1 MLSKLSVKKP
11 FTVLVAVI
19 MILVLGVISF
29 SGMTTDLLPA
39 IELPYI
45 VVATTYP
52 GASPEKVE
60 ASVTKPIEQA
70 LGTVSGVKNITSTSS
85 ENSSTVIL
93 EFVQGTNMDS
103 ATIEMSGNID
113 MIEGYLPEE
122 AGAPMMLKIS
132 PDMLPIMVASV
143 DMEGMNITQIS
154 KYANDI
160 IVPAFERIDGVAS
173 VSVSGLVEE
182 KLTIT
187 LNEEKIAQ
195 LNERVLESIN
205 KELAKA
211 EKELKEGKAKLADG
225 KKKLADGKTELTTK
239 KDDTLAKLASGS
251 AQVDSAIANLN
262 ALLAEETTLTADKAA
277 FEGERKLNQA
287 AVDLNT
293 ALTAFG
299 GLPALAAMDEA
310 SFNAAVAMLPPAV
323 KDSVTYAAVQQLNAI
338 LPNAPAR
345 VAQLDAELN
354 NINTRLA
361 VLAQMKPQLQDGLK
375 KAQDGYT
382 ELEKGKMTAVNEL
395 TKAEVMLSNTEADLE
410 KAEESMKTAQEQFEE
425 SREAAF
431 KKANLDGI
439 ITADMIANILKA
451 QNFSMPAG
459 YINEGSEKF
468 LVKVGDNF
476 KNQTEISNMVL
487 MNMDMESINN
497 IYLFDVADVTLEST
511 AGSSY
516 AKINGNDG
524 IVLTFQKQSTAS
536 TATVSNKIS
545 QVADE
550 LTSVYKSMHF
560 TPLMDQGDYIDL
572 IINSVLQNL
581 IYGGILAIIVL
592 ALFLKD
598 IRPTFIV
605 ACSIPLSL
613 MFAMTLMYFSNITL
627 NMISLSGLALG
638 VGMLVDNSIVVI
650 ENIYRLRSQGMSM
663 VKAAVKGAM
672 QVSGAIFASTL
683 TTVCVF
689 LPIVFT
695 EGLSRQ
701 LFTDMGLTI
710 AYSLLASL
718 VVALTLVP
726 AMGSTMLR
734 STAEKKHGL
743 FDRFVKGYVKSLD
756 WSLRHKAISMSL
768 VLILFVF
775 SIYETT
781 QMGLEFIPSMDSP
794 QMSASIKMPKDTK
807 KEDAY
812 ALADKAM
819 EQMLTVDA
827 VETVGLMEG
836 GSGMSIMGMGGGSSG
851 GGNNLSFDA
860 YVLVD
865 VNKGKSNAD
874 IAKEIKEATKDLPME
889 ISVTESTMNMSALGG
904 SGIEIALKGQDLD
917 VMNDIARQVREVL
930 AGCEGTINISQPKQG
945 SMETRV
951 TVDKDKAMANSLTV
965 AQIYSELAK
974 ALKTESTGTTLTRNE
989 GDLPVVVISAANK
1002 QVTKENLADFK
1013 FKVANQ
1019 NGDEQEILLSEI
1031 AAITESESVK
1041 SISRDNSVRTM
1052 SVTAGVDSE
1061 HNVGILGR
1069 EIEQKIKQINL
1080 PLGYTL
1086 EIKGENESINS
1097 SMIDLVYMVLL
1108 AIVFIYLIMVAQFQ
1122 SLISPFIVMF
1132 TIPLAFTGGLLALWI
1147 CGIPL
1152 SVISMLGFLVLAGIV
1167 VNNGIV
1173 FVDYINQMRLE
1184 GMDKRQALLE
1194 TGKARIRPVL
1204 MTALTT
1210 ILAMSTMAM
1219 GVGMGAEMTQP
1230 MAIVTIGGLSYATVL
1245 TLFVVPI
1252 MYDIFRK
1259 KPMKNIDIGD
1269 ED

>member
-1 MLSKLSVKKP
+1 MLSKFSVKKP

-45 VVATTYP
+45 VVATAYP

-60 ASVTKPIEQA
+60 ATVTKPIEQS
-70 LGTVSGVKNITSTSS
+70 LGTVSGVTNITSTSG
-85 ENSSTVIL
+85 ENSSTVIV
-93 EFVQGTNMDS
+93 EFVQGTNMES

-113 MIEGYLPEE
+113 MIEGMLPEE

-143 DMEGMNITQIS
+143 DIEGMDITQIS
-154 KYANDI
+154 QYAKEVV
-160 IVPAFERIDGVAS
+160 VPAFERIDGVAS

-187 LNEEKIAQ
+187 LNADKIAQ
-195 LNERVLESIN
+195 LNSRVLKSIN
-205 KELAKA
+205 SELAKA
-211 EKELKEGKAKLADG
+211 EKELNDGKAKIADG
-225 KKKLADGKTELTTK
+225 QKKLADGKTELTTK
-239 KDDTLAKLASGS
+239 KDDAFAKLASGS
-251 AQVDSAIANLN
+251 AQIDSAIANLN
-262 ALLAEETTLTADKAA
+262 ALLAEETTLTANKAA

-287 AVDLNT
+287 AVDVN
-293 ALTAFG
+293 ASLTAVG
-299 GLPALAAMDEA
+299 GLPALAALDEA
-310 SFNAAVAMLPPAV
+310 TFNMAVSAMPPAI
-323 KDSVTYAAVQQLNAI
+323 KDSVTYDLVQQLNAI
-338 LPNAPAR
+338 LLSAPAR
-345 VAQLDAELN
+345 IAQLDVELS
-354 NINTRLA
+354 NIGTRLA
-361 VLAQMKPQLQDGLK
+361 VLAQMKPQLQEGLK
-375 KAQDGYT
+375 KAQDGYS

-395 TKAEVMLSNTEADLE
+395 TKAEVMLSNTESELK
-410 KAEESMKTAQEQFEE
+410 KAEESMNSAQQQFEE
-425 SREAAF
+425 SRETAF
-431 KKANLDGI
+431 KKADLDGI
-439 ITADMIANILKA
+439 ITSDMIANILKA

-459 YINEGSEKF
+459 YISEGNEKF
-468 LVKVGDNF
+468 LVKVGDAF
-476 KNQTEISNMVL
+476 KGQAEISSMVL
-487 MNMDMESINN
+487 INMNMEGIDTIN
-497 IYLFDVADVTLEST
+497 LSDVADIQLEST

-524 IVLTFQKQSTAS
+524 IVMTFQKQSTAS

-545 QVADE
+545 ETAKE
-550 LTSVYKSMHF
+550 LMIENKSMRF

-581 IYGGILAIIVL
+581 IFGGILAIIVL
-592 ALFLKD
+592 AAFLKD

-710 AYSLLASL
+710 AYSLIASL
-718 VVALTLVP
+718 IVALTLVP

-743 FDRFVKGYVKSLD
+743 FDSFVKGYVKSLN
-756 WSLRHKAISMSL
+756 WSLKHKAISMSL
-768 VLILFVF
+768 VVLLFVF

-794 QMSASIKMPKDTK
+794 QMSASITMPKDTK
-807 KEDAY
+807 KDDAY

-819 EQMLTVDA
+819 DQMLTVGA

-836 GSGMSIMGMGGGSSG
+836 GSGMSIMGMGGSSGSSSSI
-851 GGNNLSFDA
+851 SFDA

-865 VNKGKSNAD
+865 VSKGKTNSE

-904 SGIEIALKGQDLD
+904 SGIEVALKGQDLD
-917 VMNDIARQVREVL
+917 TMNDIAQQVREVL
-930 AGCEGTINISQPKQG
+930 ADCEGTVDISQPKQG
-945 SMETRV
+945 SLETRV
-951 TVDKDKAMANSLTV
+951 TVDKNKAMQHSLTV
-965 AQIYSELAK
+965 AQVYAELAK
-974 ALKTESTGTTLTRNE
+974 ALNTESTGTTLTRSE
-989 GDLPVVVISAANK
+989 GDLPVVVISASNK
-1002 QVTKENLADFK
+1002 QITKQNLADFK
-1013 FKVANQ
+1013 FKVQNQ
-1019 NGDEQEILLSEI
+1019 DGEEQEILLKEI
-1031 AAITESESVK
+1031 ASITETESVK

-1052 SVTAGVDSE
+1052 SVTAGVDAG
-1061 HNVGILGR
+1061 HNVGIVGR
-1069 EIEQKIKQINL
+1069 ELEQKIKQIDL
-1080 PLGYTL
+1080 PQGYTL

-1097 SMIDLVYMVLL
+1097 SMVDLIYMVLL
-1108 AIVFIYLIMVAQFQ
+1108 AIMFIYLIMVAQFQ
-1122 SLISPFIVMF
+1122 SLVSPFIVMF

-1194 TGKARIRPVL
+1194 TGRARIRPVL